1 MLVAEPPPPP
11 LAGYVHANKKF
22 FTSSQHGM
30 HVWDPA
36 KGWADKVD
44 KTHHLCPT
52 PAKVFA
58 DKCLQLGEK
67 PFLSGGMKLSGK

>member
-1 MLVAEPPPPP
+1 
-11 LAGYVHANKKF
+11 
-22 FTSSQHGM
+22 M